1 MTKRTPWQPGDRNW
15 LGAAACLA
23 SAAAVVAVV
32 WLLVA
37 R

>member
-23 SAAAVVAVV
+23 AAVVAVI